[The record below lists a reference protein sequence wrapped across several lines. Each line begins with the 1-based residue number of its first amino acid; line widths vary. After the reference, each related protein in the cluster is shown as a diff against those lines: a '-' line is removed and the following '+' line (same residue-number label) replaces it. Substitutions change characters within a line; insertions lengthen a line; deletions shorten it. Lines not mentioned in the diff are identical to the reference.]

1 MAPPFH
7 PNHQALV
14 TDERFPTP
22 RDDARR
28 LAARAGEMAR
38 RGAVRE
44 ALAAYDLALA
54 LLEGEPGSPEV
65 MELLRSRRV
74 LLRQLQGERARHGG
88 AS

>member
-1 MAPPFH
+1 M
-7 PNHQALV
+7 HQTLV

-28 LAARAGEMAR
+28 LVATAGELAR

-54 LLEGEPGSPEV
+54 MLEGEPGAPEV
-65 MELLRSRRV
+65 MELLRSRG
-74 LLRQLQGERARHGG
+74 LLLLQLEGERARRGGG
-88 AS
+88 AF